1 MDADFSI
8 ELGSDDPVL
17 DFPWKDEAGNL
28 LYVDIKRHP
37 EQVDQIEEAQK
48 FHEIKPFLCLVNSSR
63 TSVETAKC
71 DAWSTKELSEE
82 EEIYD
87 ASCKFESYVDIVFS
101 DLAETL
107 SSPMRSKR
115 RFSFSDHE
123 RFARKLVEL
132 LRLAPDI
139 SSAAEACVRRCF
151 FAHGGGVQ
159 EGFYFTFYVRGY
171 GRDEVEARQNW
182 EVGLKL
188 VGNAVVQLSATTNTS
203 TNLLTSG
210 N

>member
-37 EQVDQIEEAQK
+37 ELVDQIEEAQR
-48 FHEIKPFLCLVNSSR
+48 FHEIKSFLCLVNSSR

-71 DAWSTKELSEE
+71 DAWSTKELSRE

-87 ASCKFESYVDIVFS
+87 APCKFESYVDMVFS
-101 DLAETL
+101 DLSETL

-115 RFSFSDHE
+115 RFAFSDHE
-123 RFARKLVEL
+123 QFAIKLVEL
-132 LRLAPDI
+132 LHRAPDI
-139 SSAAEACVRRCF
+139 PSAAEACVRRCF
-151 FAHGGGVQ
+151 FESGNKVQ
-159 EGFYFTFYVRGY
+159 EGFYFTLYVRGY
-171 GRDEVEARQNW
+171 GRDEAEARENW
-182 EVGLKL
+182 VVGLKL
-188 VGNAVVQLSATTNTS
+188 LGNAVAQLSAATNTRQI
-203 TNLLTSG
+203 N
-210 N
+210 